1 LNLKGLG
8 SRKVPHSSRC
18 FVGYPT
24 SQVQEVLSNP
34 VLMMSARYLDGDVTQ
49 PLVSSL
55 FCSIQL
61 EVVDA
66 GLVCESLWFQVVS
79 LLCRHC
85 EGVMRAV
92 QRSSWC
98 LPTSSRRTTTKR
110 TPETLCAPWPFS
122 GEFFESHFCQVLS
135 RRRPAHLA
143 AVDDLTELD
152 LVTTPSRD
160 SIRSSCSVRSG
171 MWRGLRRVQW
181 PCASSCATPVTGSCS
196 STRCRAA
203 HASQRVCEQGCPRRC
218 DPSSHWCVCV
228 RTPTPGLRARVLQSR
243 CVAIWAFACRTP
255 CPHCSN
261 LHCWR

>member
-1 LNLKGLG
+1 MAPTTAVVSRGQCRQNWRVRTASGTGSTGVCWSIPPGNLKVKHNLNLKGLG
-8 SRKVPHSSRC
+8 SMKVPHSSRC

-55 FCSIQL
+55 FCSIQV

-122 GEFFESHFCQVLS
+122 GESFKFRLSCIFVKCCQ
-135 RRRPAHLA
+135 A
-143 AVDDLTELD
+143 
-152 LVTTPSRD
+152 
-160 SIRSSCSVRSG
+160 RSS
-171 MWRGLRRVQW
+171 
-181 PCASSCATPVTGSCS
+181 
-196 STRCRAA
+196 
-203 HASQRVCEQGCPRRC
+203 GC
-218 DPSSHWCVCV
+218 
-228 RTPTPGLRARVLQSR
+228 
-243 CVAIWAFACRTP
+243 
-255 CPHCSN
+255 
-261 LHCWR
+261 

>member
-1 LNLKGLG
+1 MSAKLASAHCQWHWQYWGLLVYPAWQLEG
-8 SRKVPHSSRC
+8 VAQLELERARKHESTHSSRC

-55 FCSIQL
+55 FCSIQV

-79 LLCRHC
+79 LFKLCRHC

-122 GEFFESHFCQVLS
+122 GESFKFRLSCIFVKCCQ
-135 RRRPAHLA
+135 A
-143 AVDDLTELD
+143 
-152 LVTTPSRD
+152 
-160 SIRSSCSVRSG
+160 RSS
-171 MWRGLRRVQW
+171 
-181 PCASSCATPVTGSCS
+181 
-196 STRCRAA
+196 
-203 HASQRVCEQGCPRRC
+203 GC
-218 DPSSHWCVCV
+218 
-228 RTPTPGLRARVLQSR
+228 
-243 CVAIWAFACRTP
+243 
-255 CPHCSN
+255 
-261 LHCWR
+261 